1 MPPCAS
7 RSMGSEEAP
16 RQECLGHTILGRN
29 CGFCARSRAAG
40 GEAFAEAEEGALD
53 GKIEQGG
60 GTHAGNEGNS
70 DGGPT
75 AGLYVPAEV
84 DAAEVGDLFVGEVE
98 GVGERGHLG
107 EALCG

>member
-7 RSMGSEEAP
+7 RSMRSEEAP
-16 RQECLGHTILGRN
+16 RRSAPGHTILGRN
-29 CGFCARSRAAG
+29 CGFSRGAGLAG
-40 GEAFAEAEEGALD
+40 GNAFAQAEEGALD
-53 GKIEQGG
+53 SKIEQGG

-70 DGGPT
+70 HGGPT